1 MLYCDNKVSVVLT
14 DLWLI
19 VAITYLTVLMQVCL
33 CDDLDIGRQLALKEV
48 QIDSNTPQK
57 VAT

>member
-1 MLYCDNKVSVVLT
+1 MLYCDNKVSVVLS

-19 VAITYLTVLMQVCL
+19 VAITYLTVLMQVYL
-33 CDDLDIGRQLALKEV
+33 CDDLDTGRQLALKEV

-57 VAT
+57 VAS